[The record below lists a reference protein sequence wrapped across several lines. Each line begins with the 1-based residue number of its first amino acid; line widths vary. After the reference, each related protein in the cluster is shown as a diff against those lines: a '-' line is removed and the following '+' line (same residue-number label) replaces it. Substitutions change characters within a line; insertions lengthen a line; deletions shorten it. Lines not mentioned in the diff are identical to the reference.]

1 MLKVAE
7 LMAEASFIQKRI
19 EALKVE
25 QELSNAQ
32 ARVTFKRNYPSWSTS
47 DARNCSLVNEIW
59 TPDPALL
66 PSQDTSPTENLIHHQ
81 LKIYFTKAEIRK

>member
-32 ARVTFKRNYPSWSTS
+32 ARVYGTLWYPILQYFSRTF
-47 DARNCSLVNEIW
+47 SL
-59 TPDPALL
+59 
-66 PSQDTSPTENLIHHQ
+66 
-81 LKIYFTKAEIRK
+81 

>member
-1 MLKVAE
+1 MLKQESMEHYGIQYCNAFQE
-7 LMAEASFIQKRI
+7 PFHYKEATS
-19 EALKVE
+19 
-25 QELSNAQ
+25 
-32 ARVTFKRNYPSWSTS
+32 KRNYPSWSTS